1 MYEIIEMNDH
11 LVSMVDQTLIWYMN
25 GSYELLLGIIANL
38 LFFQESIF

>member
-11 LVSMVDQTLIWYMN
+11 LVSMVDQTLLWYMN
-25 GSYELLLGIIANL
+25 GSYELLLGIITNL